1 MDTNLIGVISIFV
14 IIAIVAFLILK
25 VPVIRKYWKYLLV
38 VFPAIILL
46 IFKLLSN
53 RKRYPKQDTR
63 DILTDD
69 FQEIKE
75 SLLEVDK
82 TVAIKMTAVRQ
93 KNADKL
99 EELKKVTKI
108 SDKKL
113 RRKRLAEMMEL

>member
-82 TVAIKMTAVRQ
+82 TVAIEMTAVRQ

-108 SDKKL
+108 SDKKE

>member
-46 IFKLLSN
+46 IFKLLFN

>member
-99 EELKKVTKI
+99 EELKKVTKTF
-108 SDKKL
+108 
-113 RRKRLAEMMEL
+113 

>member
-1 MDTNLIGVISIFV
+1 V
-14 IIAIVAFLILK
+14 
-25 VPVIRKYWKYLLV
+25 
-38 VFPAIILL
+38 
-46 IFKLLSN
+46 
-53 RKRYPKQDTR
+53 
-63 DILTDD
+63 TDD